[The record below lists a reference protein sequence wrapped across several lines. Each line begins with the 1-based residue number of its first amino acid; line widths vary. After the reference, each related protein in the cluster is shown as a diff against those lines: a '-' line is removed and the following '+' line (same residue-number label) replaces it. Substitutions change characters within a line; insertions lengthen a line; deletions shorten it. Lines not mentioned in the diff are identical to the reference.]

1 MRLLFDDLDTDGSG
15 DLDFAEFLSLMVR
28 HREANQLSLLEE
40 DRNSFRH
47 LERLNAPKPGP
58 FGLRVSP
65 WAFAMWELVVLVGTL
80 WYESTR
86 LGRGERGY
94 AGSWGFAIDAAA
106 ALPADV

>member
-65 WAFAMWELVVLVGTL
+65 W
-80 WYESTR
+80 YESTR